1 MANRRYLC
9 CTWGEE
15 GAAIMDLTDRNTPT
29 FESTPAYTA
38 ADGQVVEYVHSILS
52 LKDCVLTLKI

>member
-1 MANRRYLC
+1 
-9 CTWGEE
+9 
-15 GAAIMDLTDRNTPT
+15 MDLTDRNTPT